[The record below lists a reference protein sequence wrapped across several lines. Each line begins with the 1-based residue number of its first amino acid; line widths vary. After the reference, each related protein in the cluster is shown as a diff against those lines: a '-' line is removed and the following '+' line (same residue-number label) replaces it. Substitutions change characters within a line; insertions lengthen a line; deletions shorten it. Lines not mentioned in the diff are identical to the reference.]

1 MAHTRFHEQLRQG
14 SAVAEHIRLPQRHR
28 LLAELLAEEA
38 LAVED
43 LPDQRLAAG
52 DVDVGFDPH
61 RPLHLPAPFGD
72 TVLDPFVERGV
83 VLLDPCILLRLAGAE
98 NVVGIA
104 LQHRQRGREGA
115 AAFADRLADRPKPGE
130 IHMRVPDRPDRQRRG
145 FVAAGEFRAQNGAR
159 RNRFLFGEISQQVSG
174 FFQRTPQ
181 LHRTAAVVGQLLQQ
195 RVQDLE
201 IVVQRVQL
209 GVADRN
215 CRFLQDAVVAP
226 DAEEIVGAG
235 LNPEIDRLSAVR
247 RGAERHDALSRLAK
261 LAREAGTDAGQPEQ
275 RPALRIDDAA
285 LAAQIDQQHDL
296 LAGSGRRHR
305 AGEVK
310 PGAVERRLA
319 PALSRAQRELA
330 ALPALGERHR
340 LGRHPGGG
348 AQLSDGRVDGRLDRL
363 LDVAERAGCR
373 DRRVGHSTLFP
384 GAAPI
389 AQPRCNGSRH
399 KVNEIESGRGYSYGR
414 YSGVRRLAK
423 SVSATGARAKALPG
437 HWPSER
443 SSPRQCRLSTC
454 CSTLPRRRPSS
465 ALRRP
470 PALARPVSRSAPAGA
485 PPARCR
491 RRLSPRR
498 SAV

>member
-1 MAHTRFHEQLRQG
+1 
-14 SAVAEHIRLPQRHR
+14 
-28 LLAELLAEEA
+28 
-38 LAVED
+38 
-43 LPDQRLAAG
+43 
-52 DVDVGFDPH
+52 
-61 RPLHLPAPFGD
+61 
-72 TVLDPFVERGV
+72 
-83 VLLDPCILLRLAGAE
+83 
-98 NVVGIA
+98 
-104 LQHRQRGREGA
+104 
-115 AAFADRLADRPKPGE
+115 
-130 IHMRVPDRPDRQRRG
+130 MRVPDRPDRQRRG

-174 FFQRTPQ
+174 FFQRTAQ

-235 LNPEIDRLSAVR
+235 LNPEIDRLSARR

-340 LGRHPGGG
+340 LGCHPGAC
-348 AQLSDGRVDGRLDRL
+348 AQFRDRGVDGRLDRL

-373 DRRVGHSTLFP
+373 DRRIGHSTSFP

-399 KVNEIESGRGYSYGR
+399 KVNEIESGRGYPLPVVDTAAFAGWRNQYRQPAPAPRPCRAIGR
-414 YSGVRRLAK
+414 AS
-423 SVSATGARAKALPG
+423 GARRDSAGFRHAAL
-437 HWPSER
+437 H
-443 SSPRQCRLSTC
+443 CRAAPELGFATAACFGKTC
-454 CSTLPRRRPSS
+454 VAQRTGGCT
-465 ALRRP
+465 
-470 PALARPVSRSAPAGA
+470 ARPMPSTPFPEAIRSLESRSARLDALPAGLA
-485 PPARCR
+485 QNIAH
-491 RRLSPRR
+491 
-498 SAV
+498 

>member
-1 MAHTRFHEQLRQG
+1 M
-14 SAVAEHIRLPQRHR
+14 
-28 LLAELLAEEA
+28 
-38 LAVED
+38 
-43 LPDQRLAAG
+43 
-52 DVDVGFDPH
+52 
-61 RPLHLPAPFGD
+61 
-72 TVLDPFVERGV
+72 
-83 VLLDPCILLRLAGAE
+83 
-98 NVVGIA
+98 
-104 LQHRQRGREGA
+104 
-115 AAFADRLADRPKPGE
+115 
-130 IHMRVPDRPDRQRRG
+130 
-145 FVAAGEFRAQNGAR
+145 
-159 RNRFLFGEISQQVSG
+159 
-174 FFQRTPQ
+174 
-181 LHRTAAVVGQLLQQ
+181 
-195 RVQDLE
+195 
-201 IVVQRVQL
+201 QRVQL

-235 LNPEIDRLSAVR
+235 LNPEINRVSARR

-275 RPALRIDDAA
+275 RPALRIDNAA

-348 AQLSDGRVDGRLDRL
+348 AQLSDGRVDGRLVRL

-399 KVNEIESGRGYSYGR
+399 KVNEIESGRGYPLPMVDTAAFAGWRNQYRQPAPAPRPCRAIGR
-414 YSGVRRLAK
+414 ASGARRDSAGFRHAALHCRAAARARLCDSRLLWQDLCRAAHRRVHRPADTVDAFPRGDPQSRVTFRAAGRPARGPRSEHCALASLDHRHK
-423 SVSATGARAKALPG
+423 VSAVPAPENAAD
-437 HWPSER
+437 
-443 SSPRQCRLSTC
+443 
-454 CSTLPRRRPSS
+454 RR
-465 ALRRP
+465 
-470 PALARPVSRSAPAGA
+470 
-485 PPARCR
+485 
-491 RRLSPRR
+491 
-498 SAV
+498 